1 MKTTYRTSGAFFV
14 SAVGRRLQ
22 KQIKSFFA
30 DDIFEKNPVIFIGAV
45 SPFLA
50 AFEQNNPDI
59 LWENERLTENEL
71 LPSFSSFQNI
81 NIVFITVSNDSVA
94 DNLPFLIKEAY
105 RLLKPQGRLFI
116 LIKNKQHL
124 KTLNIKDIPET
135 PILPLL
141 TQLEKSGFSLKKKK
155 GLLYFPYNFKLFE
168 KIDNALFSRISNG
181 GNFSLLALQ
190 KEPAIP
196 ETAES
201 YNSVRITNAS
211 VLTSPRT

>member
-124 KTLNIKDIPET
+124 KTVCALLPQNVRKLNLFLWVFGLIPVQLWKQKKTTVFRTLLNTWYLKEQRKET
-135 PILPLL
+135 
-141 TQLEKSGFSLKKKK
+141 
-155 GLLYFPYNFKLFE
+155 LYRFPK
-168 KIDNALFSRISNG
+168 
-181 GNFSLLALQ
+181 
-190 KEPAIP
+190 
-196 ETAES
+196 T
-201 YNSVRITNAS
+201 
-211 VLTSPRT
+211 